1 MPLQAS
7 HGPSPQPVPTQLLQQ
22 LPANTMVGVPSPLT
36 LNKPAPG
43 GPSPLAMQKTM
54 MGMPETLGPEPV
66 RPPPAAAPAPAA
78 AAPAAVFASPAP
90 MNRTMLGVAMPGIA
104 PTQPPSEDA
113 PPPPPSFQAPVEAA
127 SLPPRRPQAMTLP
140 LQVQYVPPPEP
151 LREHAAPAPPRIV
164 RKKGGVPL
172 SVVALITGGVVLAG
186 GLALAI
192 LWRGAPPIT
201 GQPRA
206 TADGRDVLHLVC
218 ETKSCKDGTVVA
230 LGGMKTTFMAGE
242 ADLQL
247 AAPLHVGDNVLELM
261 VDRPGMGRD
270 ETVKLVV
277 PVAYRVSADVT
288 TMNAPHPTVTIRVE
302 ARPGTEATV
311 DGKPLPL
318 DASGVGA
325 YAIDERSAT
334 EGAADE
340 SRIVSVEVP
349 YTVATQGHAPEKGT
363 VSARVAVAPLRVDSP
378 GARAI
383 VDEDKVLVAGRAAK
397 GASVTVDGAA
407 VTVGPDGAFETL
419 VPMTAPGDRA
429 VDVRGEVHGAAG
441 TLMPRT
447 VHVTVS
453 RVASLAD
460 AAKDFEQQK
469 PLGYD
474 AAMSDIVGKA
484 GQPIVVDGQVIES
497 RGSGHRTLALVD
509 DKRGCAKSPCLT
521 RVVVFRDLPLAHGDS
536 LRAYGL
542 VARGFT
548 TPAGQTIP
556 EVDSLFVQRTKR

>member
-1 MPLQAS
+1 
-7 HGPSPQPVPTQLLQQ
+7 
-22 LPANTMVGVPSPLT
+22 
-36 LNKPAPG
+36 
-43 GPSPLAMQKTM
+43 
-54 MGMPETLGPEPV
+54 
-66 RPPPAAAPAPAA
+66 
-78 AAPAAVFASPAP
+78 

-113 PPPPPSFQAPVEAA
+113 PPPPASSFQPSAQAAQAQAPA
-127 SLPPRRPQAMTLP
+127 RRIHAPTLP

-151 LREHAAPAPPRIV
+151 LQEQRAPAPPRIV

-172 SVVALITGGVVLAG
+172 AAVALLIGGIVLAG
-186 GLALAI
+186 GVALAL
-192 LWRGAPPIT
+192 LWHGAPPIT

-206 TADGRDVLHLVC
+206 TADGKDVLHLVC
-218 ETKSCKDGTVVA
+218 EPKSCKDGTVVA

-247 AAPLHVGDNVLELM
+247 ATPLHVGDNALELM

-288 TMNAPHPTVTIRVE
+288 TMGAVHPTVTIRVE
-302 ARPGTEATV
+302 AKPGAQATV
-311 DGKPLPL
+311 DGKPLEL
-318 DASGVGA
+318 DATGVGA
-325 YAIDERSAT
+325 YVLDERAAT

-340 SRIVSVEVP
+340 SRVVSVDVP
-349 YTVATQGHAPEKGT
+349 YTVASQGHAPEKGT

-378 GARAI
+378 GTRAV

-397 GASVTVDGAA
+397 GANVTVDGAPVA
-407 VTVGPDGAFETL
+407 VGPDGAFETL
-419 VPMTAPGDRA
+419 VPLTATGDRT
-429 VDVRGEVHGAAG
+429 VEVRGEVHGAAG

-447 VHVTVS
+447 VHVAVS

-460 AAKDFEQQK
+460 AAKDFEQQQK
-469 PLGYD
+469 PIGYD
-474 AAMSDIVGKA
+474 AAMGDIVGKT
-484 GQPIVVDGQVIES
+484 GQPIVIDGLVLES

-521 RVVVFRDLPLAHGDS
+521 RVIVFRDLALAHGDS
-536 LRAYGL
+536 LRAYGV

-556 EVDSLFVQRTKR
+556 EVESLFVQRTKR